1 MATTIVPG
9 SRRPGPVR
17 SVKMS
22 VPEKVSH
29 RGGVP
34 RNDAHPR
41 VRTAAKQSSKRV
53 QDVAYRAQVAFAEL
67 ALTVTMLTFADV

>member
-1 MATTIVPG
+1 M
-9 SRRPGPVR
+9 RRPT
-17 SVKMS
+17 STS
-22 VPEKVSH
+22 TVSA
-29 RGGVP
+29 P
-34 RNDAHPR
+34 RVASRPR